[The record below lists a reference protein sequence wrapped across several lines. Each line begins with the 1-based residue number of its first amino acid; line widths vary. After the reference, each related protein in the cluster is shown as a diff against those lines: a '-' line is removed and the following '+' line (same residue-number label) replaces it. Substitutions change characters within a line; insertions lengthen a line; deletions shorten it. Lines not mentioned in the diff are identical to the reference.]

1 MTEIKSDNPFLLIE
15 ETEEQETQKPNEFA
29 QLLEESF
36 KKKRKK
42 LSVGERIRGEIL
54 VLGKE
59 DVFVSTGVS
68 GVGSDGILPRREL
81 EEISKKDGQAN
92 YRVGDV
98 IDVYVIQ
105 IRGSEIRL
113 SVKPSAQ
120 SISNDLED
128 AFDMM
133 LPVEGRVVEVCK
145 GGVRVNIHGKM
156 AFCPISQLDYAR
168 VETGEEFV
176 GKKLEFR
183 ITQFSEGGRN
193 IVVSRR
199 KILDDQRDQM
209 QGAFLEEHQVG
220 EMVTGQVK
228 RLETFGAFVEL
239 APGIEGLV
247 HISELSWSRVAHPK
261 DVLTVGEEVR
271 VKILKKE
278 SVEGRLRISL
288 SLRDAGV
295 DPWTM
300 LSQKFP
306 VGTAITGKVERR
318 EPYGLFIHLQDGI
331 TGLLPKSKAL
341 EQPQFHYEKVKVGDS
356 ITVQVAEIKPQERR
370 VTLSLPRDPN
380 QDDWKDFMPQGSSG
394 SAGGSLGTLGDL
406 FKKSMEK
413 KKS

>member
-1 MTEIKSDNPFLLIE
+1 MTETKFDNPFLLIE
-15 ETEEQETQKPNEFA
+15 ETEEQESQKPNEFA

-42 LSVGERIRGEIL
+42 LSAGDRIRGEIL

-68 GVGSDGILPRREL
+68 GAGSDGILPRREL
-81 EEISKKDGQAN
+81 EEFQKTSDKNGQVN
-92 YRVGDV
+92 FRVGDF
-98 IDVYVIQ
+98 IDVYVTQ
-105 IRGSEIRL
+105 VRGSEIRL
-113 SVKPSAQ
+113 SIKPSAQ
-120 SISNDLED
+120 SVTNDLED

-133 LPVEGRVVEVCK
+133 LSVEGRVVEVCK

-156 AFCPISQLDYAR
+156 AFCPISQLDHAR
-168 VETGEEFV
+168 VETGEEFI
-176 GKKLEFR
+176 GKKLEFQ
-183 ITQFSEGGRN
+183 ITQFSEDGRN

-199 KILDDQRDQM
+199 KILDDQRELM
-209 QGAFLEEHQVG
+209 QGAFLEKHQVG
-220 EMVTGQVK
+220 EVVTGQVK

-247 HISELSWSRVAHPK
+247 HISQLSWSRVAHPK
-261 DVLTVGEEVR
+261 DILTVGEEVR

-278 SVEGRLRISL
+278 STEGRVRISL

-295 DPWTM
+295 DPWTL

-306 VGTAITGKVERR
+306 VGTTLTGKIERR
-318 EPYGLFIHLQDGI
+318 EPYGLFVQLQDGI

-341 EQPQFHYEKVKVGDS
+341 EQPQFHYEKLKVGDS
-356 ITVQVAEIKPQERR
+356 ILVQVAEIKPQERR

-380 QDDWKDFMPQGSSG
+380 QDDWKSFMPQGTS
-394 SAGGSLGTLGDL
+394 GSLGTLGDL
-406 FKKSMEK
+406 FKKSMDK
-413 KKS
+413 KKK

>member
-1 MTEIKSDNPFLLIE
+1 
-15 ETEEQETQKPNEFA
+15 
-29 QLLEESF
+29 
-36 KKKRKK
+36 
-42 LSVGERIRGEIL
+42 
-54 VLGKE
+54 
-59 DVFVSTGVS
+59 
-68 GVGSDGILPRREL
+68 
-81 EEISKKDGQAN
+81 
-92 YRVGDV
+92 
-98 IDVYVIQ
+98 
-105 IRGSEIRL
+105 
-113 SVKPSAQ
+113 
-120 SISNDLED
+120 
-128 AFDMM
+128 
-133 LPVEGRVVEVCK
+133 
-145 GGVRVNIHGKM
+145 M